1 MKLGEKIKNFRKL
14 RGLTQTELGLKI
26 GFKESTADVRINQYE
41 TNKMAPK
48 NKIRTAIADA
58 LQIDIAFLND
68 NNLSE
73 NILISLF
80 ELQQLLKF
88 DVKLVNDHITLEIP
102 TLPFND
108 ELNEK
113 LRKWAELNRKYGSV
127 ALLELDS
134 EKKKNYI
141 NEFINSN
148 K

>member
-1 MKLGEKIKNFRKL
+1 MTLGEKIKCFREL
-14 RGLTQTELGLKI
+14 RNLTQKDLGIKV
-26 GFKESTADVRINQYE
+26 GFKESTADVRIAQYE

-48 NKIRTAIADA
+48 TKIRTAIADA
-58 LQIDIAFLND
+58 LQVDIAYLND

-102 TLPFND
+102 TLPINN

-113 LRKWAELNRKYGSV
+113 LRKWADLNRKYGSI

-134 EKKKNYI
+134 EKKKDYI
-141 NEFINSN
+141 NEFINTN